1 MNINLYT
8 LKNLLYKMSK
18 KLSLKQFLMK
28 SGRFQ
33 KTYGCVEAIKQG
45 RVTINNKV
53 MLNSSHFF
61 NPKKDLVKLDN
72 EKLRTVSKLY
82 FIMNKPA
89 GYLSQKSNEEK
100 NIYDL
105 LNNISL
111 PRESVLSLHA
121 VGRLDKDTEG
131 LLILTNDGKLS
142 NIIME
147 PKSEIIKKYFGILEN
162 RVDKGKIKELEKG
175 IEIEVDDVKY
185 KTKPCKIKIVGE
197 KEIYISVSEGKK
209 RQIRLMFESI
219 GNKAVYL
226 RRVSIAGLQLGKLN
240 VGEIKQ
246 ITREEIMEKL
256 EF

>member
-1 MNINLYT
+1 
-8 LKNLLYKMSK
+8 MSK

-33 KTYGCVEAIKQG
+33 KTYDCVQAIKNG
-45 RVTINNKV
+45 KVTLNNEV
-53 MLNSSHFF
+53 ITNPSHFF
-61 NPKKDLVKLDN
+61 NPKTELVKLDN
-72 EKLRTVSKLY
+72 EKLKTVPKLY
-82 FIMNKPA
+82 FIMNKPV
-89 GYLSQKSNEEK
+89 GYLSQKSIAEK

-147 PKSEIIKKYFGILEN
+147 PKSEIIKKYYAMLEN
-162 RVDKGKIKELEKG
+162 RVDKGKTKELEKG
-175 IEIEVDDVKY
+175 IEIETDEQKY

-197 KEIYISVSEGKK
+197 KEVYISISEGKK
-209 RQIRLMFESI
+209 RQIRMMFESI

-226 RRVSIAGLQLGKLN
+226 RRVSIAGLQLGKMSE
-240 VGEIKQ
+240 GEIKQ

-256 EF
+256 EY

>member
-1 MNINLYT
+1 
-8 LKNLLYKMSK
+8 MSK
-18 KLSLKQFLMK
+18 KLSLKQYLMK

-33 KTYGCVEAIKQG
+33 KTYDCVQAIKNG
-45 RVTINNKV
+45 KVTLNNEV
-53 MLNSSHFF
+53 ITNPSHFF
-61 NPKKDLVKLDN
+61 NPKKELVKLDN
-72 EKLRTVSKLY
+72 EKLKTVQKLY

-89 GYLSQKSNEEK
+89 GYLSQKSNDEK

-147 PKSEIIKKYFGILEN
+147 PKSEIMKKYYAILEN
-162 RVDKGKIKELEKG
+162 RVDKGKTKDLEKG
-175 IEIEVDDVKY
+175 IEIETDEQKY

-197 KEIYISVSEGKK
+197 KEVYISISEGKK

-226 RRVSIAGLQLGKLN
+226 RRVSIAGLQLGKMN